1 MELKNRMIKCLL
13 ALALIFILASAY
25 ALAPAKTQTE
35 LLPEPSEE
43 IEIHADKYQVV
54 KSNPDCLGWCNA
66 TLKAGDYQ
74 IELDYNIV
82 DGEVEQIDEVKVSIH
97 GAPLDN
103 VYIDRN
109 EYAKISNAVSNQS

>member
-1 MELKNRMIKCLL
+1 MELKNSLIKCSL
-13 ALALIFILASAY
+13 ALALISILASAY

-54 KSNPDCLGWCNA
+54 KSNPHCLGWCNA
-66 TLKAGDYQ
+66 TLKAGEYQ

-97 GAPLDN
+97 GAPIAN

-109 EYAKISNAVSNQS
+109 EYSKISSAVSNQS

>member
-1 MELKNRMIKCLL
+1 MELKNSLIKCSL

-35 LLPEPSEE
+35 LLPDTSEE
-43 IEIHADKYQVV
+43 IEIHADKYQVI
-54 KSNPDCLGWCNA
+54 KSNPHCLGWCNA
-66 TLKAGDYQ
+66 TLKAGEYQ

-82 DGEVEQIDEVKVSIH
+82 DGEVEQIDEVKASLH
-97 GAPLDN
+97 GAPIAN

-109 EYAKISNAVSNQS
+109 EYTKISNAVSNQS